1 MCAAGPV
8 LARMVMRG
16 CREVSRANRSV
27 AEPVRVGDHLTPVY
41 GHVYGEAASGTFKSR
56 RQAGLWL
63 LRAHKFT
70 PRDRRDVYWRS
81 DDYGAQNSQ
90 RVEVA
95 CTDPQPSRRPGSTL
109 SKT

>member
-1 MCAAGPV
+1 MLV
-8 LARMVMRG
+8 RG
-16 CREVSRANRSV
+16 CREVPRAKRSV

-41 GHVYGEAASGTFKSR
+41 AHVYGEAASGTFNSR

-63 LRAHKFT
+63 LQAHKFT
-70 PRDRRDVYWRS
+70 PRDRRDVDWRS

-95 CTDPQPSRRPGSTL
+95 CTDPQPSCRVASQQNLVSGIL
-109 SKT
+109 